1 MGGRGQGFT
10 PPVPNEEE
18 QGQARA
24 LRIAHR
30 SGGGENYYG
39 RSGPD
44 EAAERE
50 RLAEERRNAG
60 FFGMWANHH
69 SNRNNN
75 NGNNNNGNGFGG
87 N

>member
-1 MGGRGQGFT
+1 MGGHGGQGFK
-10 PPVPNEEE
+10 PPVPTAEETE
-18 QGQARA
+18 AQKGQARA
-24 LRIAHR
+24 LRIAHQ

-39 RSGPD
+39 RSGPA
-44 EAAERE
+44 EAAERD

-75 NGNNNNGNGFGG
+75 NGNGSGG